1 MANQLTLSELESRWK
16 KALTVT
22 RAAAGNHPRT
32 YRELKSLAFRIV
44 DSPVD
49 INDYFPTVER
59 LLDHLHRLDPCGRGT
74 IFHIFSERIA
84 PTSIWQVRQ
93 LRMECRDLLSH
104 LDAFDQWRRQKSN
117 LKRVK

>member
-1 MANQLTLSELESRWK
+1 MKKQPTLSELESRWK
-16 KALTVT
+16 KALGAT

-32 YRELKSLAFRIV
+32 YRALKSLAARIV
-44 DSPVD
+44 DTPLD
-49 INDYFPTVER
+49 INDYFPTVEK

-74 IFHIFSERIA
+74 IFHIFSDRIA

-104 LDAFDQWRRQKSN
+104 LSAFDQWRCREHH